1 MVSSSIRDSGI
12 VKLIHDPDFRA
23 VDWAAL
29 GSTVPAMLA
38 LTFFGVLHVPINVPA
53 LALSTGEDGVDVD
66 RELRAHGISNALSGF
81 CGSIQVSLIGL
92 PICTKGAEIV
102 Q

>member
-1 MVSSSIRDSGI
+1 MF
-12 VKLIHDPDFRA
+12 KLIDIPDFGA

-29 GSTVPAMLA
+29 GATVPAMLA

-81 CGSIQVSLIGL
+81 CGSIQVSNSSCSYSRSIFDIHTELSCIY
-92 PICTKGAEIV
+92 
-102 Q
+102 